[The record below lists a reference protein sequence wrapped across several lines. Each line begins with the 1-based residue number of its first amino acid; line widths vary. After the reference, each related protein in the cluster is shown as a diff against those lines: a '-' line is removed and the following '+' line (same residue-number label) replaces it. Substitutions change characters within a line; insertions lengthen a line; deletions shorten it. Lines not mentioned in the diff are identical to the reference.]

1 MKKSIKYILKF
12 TIGLIILVIL
22 FTKIGMNEIISS
34 FSKTNPIFIILAILS
49 FIVALFAAISNV
61 HIMIRGLCKPI
72 SFLKTIKY
80 YLLSWSAGLLM
91 PGKIGDF
98 SIIYFL
104 KKEDIP
110 IGKGTAVS
118 IADKLI
124 TIITILILGSFGFF
138 LFFEIKEALYLMA
151 LFIGVALIGIFLIMH
166 RYPRSVLKKILGK
179 NAKMFKGF
187 SKSMIHYVKTKKNLL
202 TLNLLI
208 TIFQWFMSAVSV
220 FFAFKSFGVSIP
232 ILTILLITAVVT
244 LFALIP
250 LTMSGLGIKESVA
263 VFLYASLGY
272 DPVIVASVYIIILI
286 IKYSIAFLANLFYKI

>member
-1 MKKSIKYILKF
+1 MKKSIKYILKL
-12 TIGLIILVIL
+12 IVGLIILVIL
-22 FTKIGMNEIISS
+22 FSKIGINEIVNS
-34 FSKTNPIFIILAILS
+34 FSKTNPIFLILAILT
-49 FIVALFAAISNV
+49 FIIALFAAISNV

-72 SFLKTIKY
+72 PFLKTIKY

-104 KKEDIP
+104 KKENIP

-124 TIITILILGSFGFF
+124 TITTILILGSFGFF
-138 LFFEIKEALYLMA
+138 LFFEIEQAIYFMI
-151 LFIGVALIGIFLIMH
+151 LFVGIALIGFFLIMNK
-166 RYPRSVLKKILGK
+166 YPRLFLKRILGK
-179 NAKMFKGF
+179 KAEMFKGF

-202 TLNLLI
+202 MLNLAI
-208 TIFQWFMSAVSV
+208 TMFQWIMSSVSV
-220 FFAFKSFGVSIP
+220 FFAFKAFGVSIP

-263 VFLYASLGY
+263 VFLYASL
-272 DPVIVASVYIIILI
+272 VITL
-286 IKYSIAFLANLFYKI
+286 